1 MSKVLV
7 IAPHPDDE
15 TLGCG
20 GTLFRHKANGDEIY
34 WLIVTGISV
43 EIGWSKDAVIKRDNE
58 IEEVSKKCGFSN
70 VFNLRLPTTKIDTLP
85 LSDLIEKITD
95 VYKKVEPEIIY
106 MPFAYDVHTD
116 HQIISKALQS
126 TLKWFRYPY
135 IKKVYMYETP
145 SETEFNFIETR
156 VFRPNVFV
164 NITKYV
170 DEKIETMK
178 FYAGEIGEFPFPRS
192 EKTLRALA
200 TLRGSQS
207 GFDSAEAFELVYERK
222 E

>member
-20 GTLFRHKANGDEIY
+20 GTLSRHKQEGDELY
-34 WLIVTGISV
+34 WVIVTCIS
-43 EIGWSKDAVIKRDNE
+43 EDMGWPEAAVKKRDAE
-58 IEEVSKKCGFSN
+58 IDVVEKKYGFSD
-70 VFNLRLPTTKIDTLP
+70 VFNFRLPTTKLDTLP

-95 VYKKVEPEIIY
+95 VYKKIKPEIIY

-116 HQIISKALQS
+116 HQLIAKALQS
-126 TLKWFRYPY
+126 TYKWFRYPY
-135 IKKVYMYETP
+135 IQKVLMYEVL
-145 SETEFNFIETR
+145 SETDFNFIEQR

-164 NITKYV
+164 DISNHLN
-170 DEKIETMK
+170 DKIETMK
-178 FYAGEIGEFPFPRS
+178 IYETEMGEFPFPRS
-192 EKTLRALA
+192 EKTIRSLA

-207 GFDSAEAFELVYERK
+207 GYEAAEAFELVYKRK
-222 E
+222 

>member
-1 MSKVLV
+1 MRILT

-20 GTLFRHKANGDEIY
+20 GALFRHKAEGDDIY
-34 WLIVTGISV
+34 WLIITGISQDG
-43 EIGWSKDAVIKRDNE
+43 GWQEKVVKKRDNE
-58 IEEVSKKCGFSN
+58 IDAVAEKYGFSD

-85 LSDLIEKITD
+85 VSDLIGEISN
-95 VYKKVEPEIIY
+95 VYKKVEPDIIY

-116 HQIISKALQS
+116 HQIIAKALQS
-126 TLKWFRYPY
+126 TLKWFRYPH

-145 SETEFNFIETR
+145 SETEFNFVENR

-164 NITKYV
+164 NISLYI
-170 DEKIETMK
+170 DDKIEVMK
-178 FYAGEIGEFPFPRS
+178 NYASEMGEFPFPRS

-200 TLRGSQS
+200 ILRGSQS

>member
-58 IEEVSKKCGFSN
+58 INAVSKKYGFSD
-70 VFNLRLPTTKIDTLP
+70 VYNLRLPTTKIDTLP

-95 VYKKVEPEIIY
+95 VYKNIKPDVIY
-106 MPFAYDVHTD
+106 IPFSYDVHTD
-116 HQIISKALQS
+116 HQIIAKALQS
-126 TLKWFRYPY
+126 TFKWFRYPH
-135 IKKVYMYETP
+135 IKNIYMYETP
-145 SETEFNFIETR
+145 SETEFNFVENR
-156 VFRPNVFV
+156 VFRPNVFI
-164 NITKYV
+164 NISQYL
-170 DEKIETMK
+170 ENKIETMK
-178 FYAGEIGEFPFPRS
+178 IYASEFGEHPFPRS
-192 EKTLRALA
+192 EKALRALA
-200 TLRGSQS
+200 TLRGAQS
-207 GFDSAEAFELVYERK
+207 GYEAAEAFELVYERK